1 MRSLFI
7 VRRGV
12 RGTYETIVKMVKD
25 EGSLVKLDFFGLG
38 IVQNSRGS
46 EPVIKWRNLR
56 EGGKSTVIMMPM
68 IGSLKMAKEEK
79 INLVEKFPL
88 VISI

>member
-1 MRSLFI
+1 M
-7 VRRGV
+7 
-12 RGTYETIVKMVKD
+12 
-25 EGSLVKLDFFGLG
+25 
-38 IVQNSRGS
+38 
-46 EPVIKWRNLR
+46 
-56 EGGKSTVIMMPM
+56 IMMPM

>member
-1 MRSLFI
+1 MVKSLFI

-46 EPVIKWRNLR
+46 GPVIKWRNLR
-56 EGGKSTVIMMPM
+56 F
-68 IGSLKMAKEEK
+68 EK
-79 INLVEKFPL
+79 AENRL
-88 VISI
+88 